1 MLPVF
6 LDCPFLI
13 APLVFSSVY
22 LTLYCVIF
30 QYEMFYQLLWLF
42 TCTSNIYPSQLIING
57 TIDINKTASY
67 LDLYLDIDN
76 EEWMAFH
83 VYDNCNALEFPIFM

>member
-30 QYEMFYQLLWLF
+30 QYEMFYQLL
-42 TCTSNIYPSQLIING
+42 
-57 TIDINKTASY
+57 
-67 LDLYLDIDN
+67 
-76 EEWMAFH
+76 
-83 VYDNCNALEFPIFM
+83 